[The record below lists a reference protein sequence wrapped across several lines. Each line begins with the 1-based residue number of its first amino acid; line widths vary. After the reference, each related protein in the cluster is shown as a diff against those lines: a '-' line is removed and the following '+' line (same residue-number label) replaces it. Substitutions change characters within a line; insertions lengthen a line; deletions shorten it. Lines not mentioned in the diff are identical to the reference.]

1 MNNDIQKVLVNS
13 SAPAH
18 KSFSYL
24 ADGVKPSGLN
34 AFLEVTL
41 DITAGIET
49 CLNLISSNDIARDCG
64 DTPLISAFQSANLLR
79 FAMAASRLLRDEALE
94 KVGHLN
100 ESAQRQGSES

>member
-1 MNNDIQKVLVNS
+1 MNNDIQKVLLNAS
-13 SAPAH
+13 SSTH

-24 ADGVKPSGLN
+24 ADGVKPNDLN

-41 DITAGIET
+41 DITGGIET
-49 CLNLISSNDIARDCG
+49 CLDLISSNDIARDCG

-94 KVGHLN
+94 KVGQLN